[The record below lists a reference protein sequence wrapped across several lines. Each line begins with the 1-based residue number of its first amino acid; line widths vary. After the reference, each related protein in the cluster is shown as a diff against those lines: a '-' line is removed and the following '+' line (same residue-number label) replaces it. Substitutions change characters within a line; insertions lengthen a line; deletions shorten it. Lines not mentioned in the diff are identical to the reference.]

1 MVEGKEVGNVSKKNK
16 GYHYKILVYSPN
28 RTIPK
33 FQSVFQRERNLSYIA
48 FHYNSKRW
56 YLFIFTFIS
65 GLNIMLYPSTCE
77 CNAWE
82 F

>member
-48 FHYNSKRW
+48 FHY
-56 YLFIFTFIS
+56 IFTFIS